1 MILLKSKTL
10 SNYYGNT
17 PNEYELK
24 FIHYNIDVAE
34 ESKEEYQNIEKD
46 IIEINNYDP
55 ESLIIYF
62 SDINNLSKI
71 LINTNIIN
79 RFKDRTYLR
88 IRNLKEYENY
98 KNIDNINNIT
108 LIIELKD
115 LKNFEDINENF
126 LIQIDRINELP
137 MSKLKKLSEK
147 FNIKGVLVGQIAYL
161 SKKASDLFEQMSR
174 MYKISPQNQIQLEKN
189 NKITND
195 IYDVLTYENILNKM
209 NNIVNSLIFDN
220 KIEGFYKIYNYIA
233 NNVIYD
239 TAVGNTT
246 VINNQNLIN
255 PLFFKKGVCEGFS
268 KLLQQ
273 MLSLIGIESIIVSSE
288 QNKENGGHL
297 WNQVY
302 INKIWYNADVT
313 TASYAIHNNK
323 RINTCLVKD
332 EEFSYITSSAF
343 AHKCKKTYKNSS
355 KI

>member
-137 MSKLKKLSEK
+137 MSKLKMLSEK
-147 FNIKGVLVGQIAYL
+147 FNISRCHNGVLC
-161 SKKASDLFEQMSR
+161 
-174 MYKISPQNQIQLEKN
+174 
-189 NKITND
+189 
-195 IYDVLTYENILNKM
+195 
-209 NNIVNSLIFDN
+209 NS
-220 KIEGFYKIYNYIA
+220 
-233 NNVIYD
+233 
-239 TAVGNTT
+239 
-246 VINNQNLIN
+246 
-255 PLFFKKGVCEGFS
+255 
-268 KLLQQ
+268 
-273 MLSLIGIESIIVSSE
+273 
-288 QNKENGGHL
+288 
-297 WNQVY
+297 
-302 INKIWYNADVT
+302 
-313 TASYAIHNNK
+313 
-323 RINTCLVKD
+323 
-332 EEFSYITSSAF
+332 
-343 AHKCKKTYKNSS
+343 
-355 KI
+355 